1 MIAVPSRR
9 RFLRS
14 SLATSAAGLA
24 ALSAGVPADASL
36 RRRANPTLTF
46 YGAAGRVSGSCHLL
60 ETTGGLY
67 LVDCG
72 LFMSDTEDRDEKN
85 AEFPFDP
92 RDVKAVFLTHAHT
105 DHNGRLPLLVK
116 KGFAGKIYC
125 TDATRDLN
133 RVILR
138 SSLEVG
144 EGEGVDLYGRS
155 DQQKT
160 FKQIEAVPYNKK
172 VEAGGLEVRY
182 TDAGHILGSAM
193 VEVWAD
199 GRKILF
205 SGDMGPAGAPILCAP
220 AQHQDA
226 DAVLF
231 ESTYGAV
238 SGKPIDYAE
247 FGRRVAAV
255 TGRGGSVLIPSFALH
270 KTQTLVH
277 ILNEMRRDGVI
288 PADVPVFCD
297 SASAQSSTEVYD
309 AYPKYYDPA
318 AEAARYAGGG
328 SLFYQPGYYE
338 GRDADTLTAHGKQPA
353 VFISTS
359 GMLDHA
365 AAPKHLARMAGDPK
379 NAVFLVGYQAPG
391 TVGHDVRSGAESVTL
406 PLEERGEP
414 TKFEKAELKLEVDTL
429 PGFSSHAKGQQ
440 ILEWLAGFD
449 SVGPAYVVHGDP
461 DRAAEMAAES
471 KKMGVEAFAPVEGD
485 SFEVTGERSA
495 PGDAPTLATRDESGF
510 AKTDT

>member
-1 MIAVPSRR
+1 MPTRR
-9 RFLRS
+9 RFLS
-14 SLATSAAGLA
+14 TSAAGLA
-24 ALSAGVPADASL
+24 ALSAGVPADATL
-36 RRRANPTLTF
+36 RRRKNPSLTF
-46 YGAAGRVSGSCHLL
+46 YGAAGRVSGSCHIL
-60 ETTGGLY
+60 ETAAGLY

-72 LFMSDTEDRDEKN
+72 LFMSDTPDRDEKN

-92 RDVKAVFLTHAHT
+92 RDVKAVFLTHAHS

-133 RVILR
+133 RVVLR

-144 EGEGVDLYGRS
+144 EGEGVDLYGRT

-160 FKQIEAVPYNKK
+160 FGQIEAVPYNEK
-172 VEAGGLEVRY
+172 VPAGGVEVRY

-205 SGDMGPAGAPILCAP
+205 SGDMGPASAPILCQP
-220 AQHQDA
+220 AQHKEA

-238 SGKPIDYAE
+238 SGRPIDYEE

-255 TGRGGSVLIPSFALH
+255 VGRGGSVLIPSFALH
-270 KTQTLVH
+270 KTQTLVY
-277 ILNEMRRDGVI
+277 ILNDLRDDGVL

-297 SASAQSSTEVYD
+297 SGSAQSSTEVYD
-309 AYPKYYDPA
+309 AYAKYYDPE
-318 AEAARYAGGG
+318 AESARYAAGG
-328 SLFYQPGYYE
+328 SLFYRPGYYE
-338 GRDADTLTAHGKQPA
+338 GRDADTLTAHGKNPA
-353 VFISTS
+353 VYISTS

-365 AAPKHLARMAGDPK
+365 AAPKHLARMAADPK

-391 TVGHDVRSGAESVTL
+391 TVGHDVRAGAASVSL
-406 PLEERGEP
+406 PIEERGKP
-414 TKFEKAELKLEVDTL
+414 TRYQKATLKLEVDTL

-440 ILEWLAGFD
+440 ILEWLSGFD
-449 SVGPAYVVHGDP
+449 AVGPAYVVHGDP

-471 KKMGVEAFAPVEGD
+471 KKMGVEAFAVEEGQT
-485 SFEVTGERSA
+485 FEVTGDRTA
-495 PGDAPTLATRDESGF
+495 PGPAPDLPTRDESGF
-510 AKTDT
+510 AKSDT

>member
-1 MIAVPSRR
+1 MTTRR
-9 RFLRS
+9 RFLGTA
-14 SLATSAAGLA
+14 LGTSAAGLA
-24 ALSAGVPADASL
+24 ALSAGVPAVGAAPN
-36 RRRANPTLTF
+36 RRNPTLTF

-60 ETTGGLY
+60 ETTTGLY

-72 LFMSDTEDRDEKN
+72 LFMSDTPDREEKN

-116 KGFAGKIYC
+116 KGFAGTIYC

-138 SSLEVG
+138 SSLDVG
-144 EGEGVDLYGRS
+144 ESEGVRLYGRQ

-160 FKQIEAVPYNKK
+160 FGQVEAVPYNKR
-172 VEAGGLEVRY
+172 VGAGGLEVRY

-205 SGDMGPAGAPILCAP
+205 SGDMGPASAPILCKP
-220 AQHQDA
+220 AQHRDA

-238 SGKPIDYAE
+238 SGEPIDYE
-247 FGRRVAAV
+247 TFGKRVASV
-255 TGRGGSVLIPSFALH
+255 VERGGSVLIPSFALH

-277 ILNEMRRDGVI
+277 VLNELRDDGVI
-288 PADVPVFCD
+288 PRDVPVFCD
-297 SASAQSSTEVYD
+297 SASAQSGTEVYD
-309 AYPKYYDPA
+309 AYPQYYDPA
-318 AEAARYAGGG
+318 ATAARSKAGG
-328 SLFYQPGYYE
+328 SLFYRPGYYE
-338 GRDADTLTAHGKQPA
+338 GRADDTLVAHGKNPA
-353 VFISTS
+353 IFISTS

-365 AAPKHLARMAGDPK
+365 AAPKHLAEMAEDPK
-379 NAVFLVGYQAPG
+379 NAVFIVGYQAPG
-391 TVGHDVRSGAESVTL
+391 TVGYEVRSGAESVRL
-406 PLEERGEP
+406 PIENRGEP
-414 TKFEKAELKLEVDTL
+414 TKFRKAELKLEVDTL
-429 PGFSSHAKGQQ
+429 TGFSSHAKGQQ
-440 ILEWLAGFD
+440 ILDWLAGFD

-461 DRAAEMAAES
+461 DRAQEMAAES
-471 KKMGVEAFAPVEGD
+471 KKMGVEAFAVNEGD
-485 SFEVTGERSA
+485 SFEVTGERFRPGEA
-495 PGDAPTLATRDESGF
+495 PRLPTRDAAGF
-510 AKTDT
+510 AQSDT